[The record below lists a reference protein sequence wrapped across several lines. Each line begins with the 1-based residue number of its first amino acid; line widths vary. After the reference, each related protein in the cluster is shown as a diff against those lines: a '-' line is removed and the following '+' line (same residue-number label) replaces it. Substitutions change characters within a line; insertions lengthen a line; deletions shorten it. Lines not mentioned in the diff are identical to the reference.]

1 MITAPGAPLAGP
13 PRRRTPPRPSPNH
26 HTPRAHV
33 IEAPSA
39 SLRVGRQAIPRPIA
53 SWMNAKIAFVAV
65 GWSAMSLADQLIG
78 SAMTAGLPAAVP
90 PSICEKPLL
99 NMKAWNCSTA
109 SSSQM
114 PASANCS
121 RRLTSG
127 AVQPSSCTAPTP
139 RAVGRGLASAAGSPC
154 VSFLHRAEV
163 RPSLRQPEFAACG
176 AGNGMRLISS
186 CWIAQ
191 ACNGMT

>member
-13 PRRRTPPRPSPNH
+13 PAPFRTPPRPSPNH
-26 HTPRAHV
+26 HTPRAHP

-39 SLRVGRQAIPRPIA
+39 SLSVGRQAIPRPIA
-53 SWMNAKIAFVAV
+53 SWMNAKTAFVAV
-65 GWSAMSLADQLIG
+65 PCPAMILADQLIG
-78 SAMTAGLPAAVP
+78 SAMTAGLPAAVA

-114 PASANCS
+114 PASTSCS

-127 AVQPSSCTAPTP
+127 AVQLSSCTAPMP
-139 RAVGRGLASAAGSPC
+139 RSHPARALASAAWLAMRVLPAPS
-154 VSFLHRAEV
+154 R
-163 RPSLRQPEFAACG
+163 RPAVVAPARLAACG
-176 AGNGMRLISS
+176 ARNGKRLI
-186 CWIAQ
+186 A
-191 ACNGMT
+191 AG

>member
-13 PRRRTPPRPSPNH
+13 PAPLRTPPRPSPNH
-26 HTPRAHV
+26 HTPRPHA

-39 SLRVGRQAIPRPIA
+39 SLRVGRQAIPSAIV
-53 SWMNAKIAFVAV
+53 SWMNAKIALVRV
-65 GWSAMSLADQLIG
+65 PCSAMILADQLIG

-90 PSICEKPLL
+90 PSICENPLL

-114 PASANCS
+114 PASASCS

-127 AVQPSSCTAPTP
+127 AVQPSSCTAPMP
-139 RAVGRGLASAAGSPC
+139 RSHPARALASAAWVAMRVLPAPS
-154 VSFLHRAEV
+154 R
-163 RPSLRQPEFAACG
+163 RPAVLAA
-176 AGNGMRLISS
+176 A
-186 CWIAQ
+186 
-191 ACNGMT
+191 